1 MKLASACCALLTA
14 IDGGDVAIIFLV
26 RHGAHALLD
35 RVLVGCKVDI
45 PLDSIG
51 RQQARALAERFS
63 RERVDIVQS
72 SPRAR
77 ARQTAGQIAERVG
90 VTLEVAEIDCGKWS
104 GRSFEELASERAW
117 REWNVRRSVS
127 RAPGGESM
135 AEVQRRAVGHIE
147 CLRVAHPAGRV
158 VIVSHCDVIR
168 SIVLHYREQSLD
180 AYGEVAIGPA
190 TVTTLIFDARGG
202 GVAASGEA
210 ATL

>member
-1 MKLASACCALLTA
+1 
-14 IDGGDVAIIFLV
+14 VATIFLV

-45 PLDSIG
+45 SLDSIG

-63 RERVDIVQS
+63 RESVDIVQS

-77 ARQTAGQIAERVG
+77 ARQTAGPIAERVG
-90 VTLEVAEIDCGKWS
+90 VTLEVAPAVDEIDCGEWS
-104 GRSFEELASERAW
+104 GRSFDELASERAW
-117 REWNVRRSVS
+117 QEWNVRRSVS

-135 AEVQRRAVGHIE
+135 AEVQRRAVRHIE
-147 CLRVAHPAGRV
+147 CLRVAHPARRV

-168 SIVLHYREQSLD
+168 SVVLHYREQSLD

-190 TVTTLIFDARGG
+190 TVSTLVFDACDGD
-202 GVAASGEA
+202 VAASGEA